1 MRFRRLAA
9 ALAFSAAILTLVL
22 PAASKAAWPGRN
34 GKIVFMAAD
43 FSFDHLW
50 SVNPDGTDL
59 HVFFTS
65 PRQYDQDPEVSPD
78 GTMVAFIEDP
88 APAGGVGTVHMDG
101 SRGPIS
107 GPGCSNGIFAE
118 RCLDGTGPIWSPN
131 SHRLLWTQVDDR
143 GARVLVAD
151 ASGASSIYSDPAL
164 DVHSPR
170 WSPDS
175 AKISFIQGGSI
186 YVMDADGSHIN
197 PASAQF
203 PPDPGRSPISP
214 DDHKL
219 IYTQPVPS
227 GSPSRQIFIS
237 NANGTDPQQLT
248 AVYNICPFISLPPCF
263 GTQPL
268 DPASLVWQ
276 SLPPIACALVATI
289 PGPPKEIQ
297 VMVQDSTL
305 GLQSI
310 SVSKS
315 TNADTDVSP
324 FVTGTKAPVVVT
336 STKLNQTTASTLALR
351 ITDLYGNVT
360 TCDPV
365 VPGAPLRVH
374 NPLASIVL
382 AFLMQVKDTTTL

>member
-1 MRFRRLAA
+1 MRFRRLTVVLVFTAA
-9 ALAFSAAILTLVL
+9 FVALVL

-43 FSFDHLW
+43 ASFDHLW
-50 SVNPDGTDL
+50 SVNPDGTEL
-59 HVFFTS
+59 HTFFVS
-65 PRQYDQDPEVSPD
+65 PTEYDRDPEVSPD
-78 GTMVAFIEDP
+78 GTMVAFIQNFG
-88 APAGGVGTVHMDG
+88 PAGEVGTVYMDG

-107 GPGCSNGIFAE
+107 GPACLPARI
-118 RCLDGTGPIWSPN
+118 CLDGTGPIWSPD
-131 SHRLLWTQVDDR
+131 SHRLLWTEVDSL
-143 GARVLVAD
+143 GSRVLVAD
-151 ASGASSIYSDPAL
+151 ASGASTIYSDPAL

-175 AKISFIQGGSI
+175 AQISFIQAGSI
-186 YVMDADGSHIN
+186 YVMDADGSHIHA
-197 PASAQF
+197 ASAQF

-214 DDHKL
+214 DNRKL

-227 GSPSRQIFIS
+227 GSPSHQIFIS
-237 NANGTDPQQLT
+237 NTDGTDPQQLT
-248 AVYNICPFISLPPCF
+248 AVYNICLFISFPPCF

-297 VMVQDSTL
+297 VVVQDSAL

-324 FVTGTKAPVVVT
+324 FVAGTKTPVVVT
-336 STKLNQTTASTLALR
+336 STKLDQTMASTLALR

-365 VPGAPLRVH
+365 VPGTPLRVR
-374 NPLASIVL
+374 NPLESIVL
-382 AFLMQVKDTTTL
+382 AYLMPA